1 MSRLADALKQSRDP
15 RAGAA
20 SVDGPVPDPV
30 VIARDHSVV
39 SPPWT
44 FADPSEAPA
53 THPSVPEPAGE
64 DLSAV
69 EVYAVPRRRWW
80 PLLAA
85 GLLLAVALGAAWV
98 VVQPEAAGAV
108 SEFQVRRGSLRQIV
122 AARGR
127 VEPGTE
133 IGVTAKMI
141 GRIEAVH
148 VREGEQVAPGQ
159 LVAEMEDE
167 DLVAQLAHARAVLS
181 EARARLAEVLAGAR
195 PQERAAARARVDEAR
210 SVADEAAA
218 ALGRQ
223 RALAESGLIA
233 RSALDEAERRSRVAS
248 AQLRAA
254 EQEAELVDA
263 GARAEVLAATRAQ
276 VARAEADVQHAE
288 ALLANTRVLAPVGG
302 RVLRI
307 FMHPGEV
314 LVMQQPQPI
323 MLLGEGTRMFVTAEV
338 DETDSGAV
346 QIGQRALVRS
356 EAYPDRTFTGQ
367 VVAVAPVVGRKLL
380 RSDDPAELVDT
391 RVIETRIELPADAR
405 PAVGLTANVEILV
418 VDEPDALVVPAS
430 AVRWQGEVAQVEVRS
445 NGGSEPRAI
454 TTGVRDDEFL
464 EVREGLREGEI
475 VIVRP

>member
-1 MSRLADALKQSRDP
+1 
-15 RAGAA
+15 
-20 SVDGPVPDPV
+20 
-30 VIARDHSVV
+30 
-39 SPPWT
+39 
-44 FADPSEAPA
+44 
-53 THPSVPEPAGE
+53 
-64 DLSAV
+64 
-69 EVYAVPRRRWW
+69 
-80 PLLAA
+80 
-85 GLLLAVALGAAWV
+85 
-98 VVQPEAAGAV
+98 
-108 SEFQVRRGSLRQIV
+108 
-122 AARGR
+122 
-127 VEPGTE
+127 
-133 IGVTAKMI
+133 
-141 GRIEAVH
+141 
-148 VREGEQVAPGQ
+148 
-159 LVAEMEDE
+159 
-167 DLVAQLAHARAVLS
+167 
-181 EARARLAEVLAGAR
+181 VLAGAR

-391 RVIETRIELPADAR
+391 RVIETRIELPADAM